1 MTMHLPGLRRTRP
14 QLWGTVRWIR
24 PLDGRQGGLSASIS
38 IGMDLGDMA
47 HPPVARLTLDGI
59 VESKFCWLLSAATA
73 HGLDPAGGRLRLE
86 EGYLRCVRS
95 LVQGIGAPNATPPP
109 RPEAEPRGGGAVLR
123 LETRFPVLGI

>member
-38 IGMDLGDMA
+38 IGMDLGDMT
-47 HPPVARLTLDGI
+47 HPHVARLTLDGI

-73 HGLDPAGGRLRLE
+73 HGLDPGGGVGALNAKSPRGAGAMLRLE
-86 EGYLRCVRS
+86 KGFAMRQIPSTGNRGS
-95 LVQGIGAPNATPPP
+95 KRNTAPPP
-109 RPEAEPRGGGAVLR
+109 RG
-123 LETRFPVLGI
+123 

>member
-38 IGMDLGDMA
+38 IGMGLGDMA

-73 HGLDPAGGRLRLE
+73 HGLDGTPGGAMLRLE
-86 EGYLRCVRS
+86 KRFAMRQIPSTGNRGSKRNT
-95 LVQGIGAPNATPPP
+95 APPP
-109 RPEAEPRGGGAVLR
+109 RG
-123 LETRFPVLGI
+123 

>member
-38 IGMDLGDMA
+38 IGMGLGDMA

-73 HGLDPAGGRLRLE
+73 HGLDPGGS
-86 EGYLRCVRS
+86 GRS
-95 LVQGIGAPNATPPP
+95 KRKIAPPP
-109 RPEAEPRGGGAVLR
+109 RGSASGRGGGVAFGAPIPC
-123 LETRFPVLGI
+123 TRDLTHRKTLL

>member
-73 HGLDPAGGRLRLE
+73 HGLERGTPGGVGALNANSLRHD
-86 EGYLRCVRS
+86 VR
-95 LVQGIGAPNATPPP
+95 VHCAA
-109 RPEAEPRGGGAVLR
+109 
-123 LETRFPVLGI
+123 F

>member
-38 IGMDLGDMA
+38 IGMDLRDMA

-73 HGLDPAGGRLRLE
+73 HGLDPGG
-86 EGYLRCVRS
+86 GV
-95 LVQGIGAPNATPPP
+95 GALNAKSPP
-109 RPEAEPRGGGAVLR
+109 RPEARPQGGGAILR
-123 LETRFPVLGI
+123 LEKSFGMR

>member
-38 IGMDLGDMA
+38 IGMGLGDMT
-47 HPPVARLTLDGI
+47 HPPVARLTIAGI

-73 HGLDPAGGRLRLE
+73 HGLDGTPGGEWAL
-86 EGYLRCVRS
+86 
-95 LVQGIGAPNATPPP
+95 
-109 RPEAEPRGGGAVLR
+109 
-123 LETRFPVLGI
+123 